1 MRAKIYQSL
10 INYSKD
16 LRQLLT
22 QIRENTQVERSH
34 KKALFWINIGVSY
47 DEVNF
52 NSLTLLNNLY
62 VVVIFV
68 LSVHKSIHLN
78 TLSLPSIEFKF
89 YGINIF

>member
-62 VVVIFV
+62 VVMIFV
-68 LSVHKSIHLN
+68 LSVHKNIHLN
-78 TLSLPSIEFKF
+78 TLYLPSIEFKF
-89 YGINIF
+89 YRINIF